1 MPDAPTPTPTTAD
14 LLDGRYRLLGK
25 IAAGGSATVHLAQD
39 EVLDRRVAVKILQTD
54 LQRDPVLL
62 DRFRREAL
70 AAARVHHPHVVTLF
84 DVAADGSYLVLEY
97 VEGMSLRDVLHL
109 RGRLRPGE
117 ALSLLGPAAA
127 GVSAAHAAGLV
138 HRDVKPENVL
148 LASDGTVKIGDF
160 GLARF
165 AASASTT
172 LGDDRFAGTPRYT
185 APEAVRGESLDARTD
200 VYALGIVL
208 YECLTG
214 RPPFEGDTAYST
226 AMMHTTSRV
235 PRPSA
240 LLPQLSRAVDEVVVR
255 ATDPDP
261 RGRYRD
267 AGEFARAL
275 ADAVPDG
282 PVAVDL
288 RDGHTDT
295 VILPV
300 DVRDTVVTSRE
311 ADADAGPRPRRRRWP
326 WLALFLLL
334 LAGGGWL
341 TYDRV
346 VAPLTAIPAVG
357 GASVDAATAALEEAG
372 FTPAVVDEPVPS
384 RDVPAG
390 QVVGTDP
397 ADSARRGATVG
408 VLVSAGP
415 RQLQIPA
422 VAGQD
427 EAQAIAR
434 LDDAGFEAT
443 VEHVFHEQVPA
454 GLVVETDPAVGQTVD
469 ETTPVIVYVS
479 QGREPIELPTDLV
492 GMPES
497 DAVQALRA
505 LDLEPVVT
513 ERVDHD
519 AIPAGAVVS
528 YEPASGPVYRGDQ
541 VQLVVSN
548 GPPAFPM
555 PNVVGMTEADAV
567 AALQGQGL
575 QVAVQYVESEDRSG
589 IVHAQDPDPDRQVRA
604 GDRVTLFV
612 WR

>member
-1 MPDAPTPTPTTAD
+1 MPDSPTPTTAD
-14 LLDGRYRLLGK
+14 ILDGRYRLLGQ

-39 EVLDRRVAVKILQTD
+39 EVLDRRVAIKVLQQD
-54 LQRDPVLL
+54 LASDPVLL

-70 AAARVHHPHVVTLF
+70 AAAKVHHPHVVTLF
-84 DVAADGSYLVLEY
+84 DVAPDGGYLVMEY
-97 VEGMSLRDVLHL
+97 VEGMSLRDVLNL

-127 GVSAAHAAGLV
+127 GVSATHAAGLV

-185 APEAVRGESLDARTD
+185 APEAVRGQPLDARTD

-214 RPPFEGDTAYST
+214 RPPFDGETAYST
-226 AMMHTTSRV
+226 AMMHTSSRV
-235 PRPSA
+235 PKPSA
-240 LLPQLSRAVDEVVVR
+240 LLPQLSRAVDNVVVR

-261 RGRYRD
+261 TRRYAD
-267 AGEFARAL
+267 AAEFAEAL
-275 ADAVPDG
+275 AAAVPDG

-288 RDGHTDT
+288 RDGRTDT

-300 DVRDTVVTSRE
+300 DGRDTVVTN
-311 ADADAGPRPRRRRWP
+311 RPPVDEPAPKRRRRWP
-326 WLALFLLL
+326 WLALL
-334 LAGGGWL
+334 LALLVTAGWL
-341 TYDRV
+341 TYDRL
-346 VAPLTAIPAVG
+346 VAPMTAIPTVT
-357 GASVDAATAALEEAG
+357 GAAVDAASAALEEAG
-372 FTPAVVDEPVPS
+372 FTPATGDEAIPS

-397 ADSARRGATVG
+397 PDAARRGATV
-408 VLVSAGP
+408 VLLVSAGP
-415 RQLQIPA
+415 RQVQVPA

-427 EAQAIAR
+427 EAQAVAR
-434 LDDAGFEAT
+434 VEDEGLDVN

-454 GLVVETDPAVGQTVD
+454 GLVIESDPAVGQTID
-469 ETTPVIVYVS
+469 ETTPVTLYVS
-479 QGREPIELPTDLV
+479 QGREPITIPDGIV
-492 GMPES
+492 GMSEAEAMS
-497 DAVQALRA
+497 MLRS
-505 LDLEPVVT
+505 LDLDPIVA
-513 ERVDHD
+513 ERIDSGDV
-519 AIPAGAVVS
+519 PAGAVVS

-541 VQLVVSN
+541 IQLVVSN

-555 PNVVGMTEADAV
+555 PNVVGMSETDAV
-567 AALQGQGL
+567 AALEGAGL
-575 QVAVQYVESEDRSG
+575 EVVVEYVESEDRSG
-589 IVHAQDPDPDRQVRA
+589 VVHAQDPDPDREVRP

-612 WR
+612 WS

>member
-1 MPDAPTPTPTTAD
+1 MPDSPTPTTAD
-14 LLDGRYRLLGK
+14 VLDGRYRLLGK

-70 AAARVHHPHVVTLF
+70 AAAKVHHPHVVTLF
-84 DVAADGSYLVLEY
+84 DVAGDGSYLVLEY
-97 VEGMSLRDVLHL
+97 VEGMSLRDVLNL

-148 LASDGTVKIGDF
+148 LATDGTVKIGDF

-240 LLPQLSRAVDEVVVR
+240 LLPHLSRDVDEVVVR

-261 RGRYRD
+261 QGRYRD

-300 DVRDTVVTSRE
+300 DVRDTVVTSRQ
-311 ADADAGPRPRRRRWP
+311 ADPEPGPRPRRRRWP
-326 WLALFLLL
+326 WVALLILL

-357 GASVDAATAALEEAG
+357 GASVEAAAAALEEAG

-397 ADSARRGATVG
+397 ADAARRGATVG
-408 VLVSAGP
+408 ILVSAGP

-427 EAQAIAR
+427 EAQALAR

-443 VEHVFHEQVPA
+443 VQHVFHEQVPA
-454 GLVVETDPAVGQTVD
+454 GLVIETDPAVGQTVD
-469 ETTPVIVYVS
+469 ETTPVTVFVS
-479 QGREPIELPTDLV
+479 QGRQPIEIPDLV
-492 GMPES
+492 RMPE
-497 DAVQALRA
+497 DEALRV
-505 LDLEPVVT
+505 LRELGLEGVVAA
-513 ERVDHD
+513 RVDSD
-519 AIPAGAVVS
+519 EVPAGAVVS
-528 YEPASGPVYRGDQ
+528 YEPATGPAYKGDQ
-541 VQLVVSN
+541 IQLTVSN
-548 GPPAFPM
+548 GPPAFAM
-555 PNVVGMTEADAV
+555 PNVVGMSEGDAV
-567 AALQGQGL
+567 ATLQGAGL
-575 QVAVQYVESEDRSG
+575 EVIVEYVESEDRSG
-589 IVHAQDPDPDRQVRA
+589 IVHAQDPDPDREVRA

-612 WR
+612 WK

>member
-1 MPDAPTPTPTTAD
+1 MPDSPTPTTAD
-14 LLDGRYRLLGK
+14 VLDGRYRLLGK

-70 AAARVHHPHVVTLF
+70 AAAKVHHPHVVTLF

-97 VEGMSLRDVLHL
+97 VEGMSLRDVLNL

-148 LASDGTVKIGDF
+148 LATDGTVKIGDF

-235 PRPSA
+235 PKPSA

-261 RGRYRD
+261 QRRYRD

-300 DVRDTVVTSRE
+300 DVRDTVVTSRQG
-311 ADADAGPRPRRRRWP
+311 DAEPESRPRRRRWP
-326 WLALFLLL
+326 WVALLLLL

-341 TYDRV
+341 AYDRA
-346 VAPLTAIPAVG
+346 VAPITAIPAVG
-357 GASVDAATAALEEAG
+357 GTSVEAATAALEEAG
-372 FTPAVVDEPVPS
+372 FTPVVVDEPVPS

-397 ADSARRGATVG
+397 ADAARRGATVAL
-408 VLVSAGP
+408 LVSAGP

-427 EAQAIAR
+427 EGQARAR
-434 LDDAGFEAT
+434 LKEAGFEAT

-454 GLVVETDPAVGQTVD
+454 GLVIETDPAVGQTVD
-469 ETTPVIVYVS
+469 ETTPVTIFVS
-479 QGREPIELPTDLV
+479 QGRQPIEIPDLV
-492 GMPES
+492 RMPE
-497 DAVQALRA
+497 AEALGVLRE
-505 LDLEPVVT
+505 LGLEGVVAA
-513 ERVDHD
+513 RVDSD
-519 AIPAGAVVS
+519 DIPAGAVVS
-528 YEPASGPVYRGDQ
+528 YEPATGPAYLGDQ
-541 VQLVVSN
+541 IQLTVSN
-548 GPPAFPM
+548 GPPAFAM

-567 AALQGQGL
+567 AALQGAGL
-575 QVAVQYVESEDRSG
+575 EVVVEYVESEDRSG

-612 WR
+612 WK